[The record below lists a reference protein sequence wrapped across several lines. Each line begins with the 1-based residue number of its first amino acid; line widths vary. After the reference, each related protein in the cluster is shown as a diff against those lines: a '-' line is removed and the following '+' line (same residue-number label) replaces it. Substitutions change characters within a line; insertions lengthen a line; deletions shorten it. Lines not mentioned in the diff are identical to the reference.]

1 MSRAKVNSDER
12 KSVNELRA
20 YQAAL
25 EHKNEELKRA
35 RAWAEALLAQYSDLY
50 DFNCVGFFTLR
61 SDGEIIEANLTG
73 ARLLG
78 MEPEQAVHQRFGE
91 FVSEDHRDSF
101 HDFLDLVFHSK
112 GYETFETPMTSDLK
126 EQLFVSIEA
135 KLFDN
140 GQECRAVVIDITAQ
154 KQAEKELRY
163 LSMYDP
169 LTGLHNRGF
178 FEEEMERLERGRQ
191 FPISIM
197 MADVDNLKST
207 NDEQGHAAGDL
218 LLKRV
223 AEVLSAS
230 FRTEDIVARIGGDE
244 FAVLLPDISD
254 SSAGDTVKRLLGVLK
269 QHNAEYPGPPVSLS
283 IGLST
288 ANKRVSLSEV
298 LKEAD
303 KRMYHAKQRRY
314 TVRKYGRFH

>member
-1 MSRAKVNSDER
+1 MPRVKISER
-12 KSVNELRA
+12 KSINELRA

-50 DFNCVGFFTLR
+50 DFNCVGFFTLKG
-61 SDGEIIEANLTG
+61 DGEILEANLTG

-78 MEPEQAVHQRFGE
+78 MEPDQAVKQHFNE
-91 FVSEDHRDSF
+91 FVSKDYRYAFD
-101 HDFLDLVFHSK
+101 DFLNMVFRSK
-112 GYETFETPMTSDLK
+112 GYETFETPMTSDLN
-126 EQLFVSIEA
+126 EPLFVSIEA

-140 GQECRAVVIDITAQ
+140 GQECRLVVIDITAQ
-154 KQAEKELRY
+154 KLAEKELRY

-169 LTGLHNRGF
+169 LTGLHNRGY

-197 MADVDNLKST
+197 MADVDNLKET
-207 NDEQGHAAGDL
+207 NDQAGHAAGDL

-223 AEVLSAS
+223 SEVLQAS
-230 FRTEDIVARIGGDE
+230 FRTEDIIARIGGDE
-244 FAVLLPDISD
+244 FAVLLPDISEV
-254 SSAGDTVKRLLGVLK
+254 SAGDTVKRLKGVLK
-269 QHNAEYPGPPVSLS
+269 KHNIEYPGPPVSLS

-288 ANKRVSLSEV
+288 ADKRVSLSEV

-303 KRMYHAKQRRY
+303 KRMYHAKQKRY
-314 TVRKYGRFH
+314 TSRKNGVRH